1 MEEMKKVIGFRLK
14 NLRKSRGLKREGL
27 AKIIGVSV
35 SAVRDWEQ
43 GIHSIRPETLKRLA
57 EIFEVKQSYFV
68 EEELD
73 LCNFTDQK
81 KEKVLK
87 GILEW
92 VQRQKAELL
101 ELEKTLKTIISS
113 KK

>member
-1 MEEMKKVIGFRLK
+1 MENMNKVIGFRLK
-14 NLRKSRGLKREGL
+14 NLRKARGLKREGL

-35 SAVRDWEQ
+35 SAIRDWEQ
-43 GIHSIRPETLKRLA
+43 GIHGIRPETLKHLA

-73 LCNFTDQK
+73 LGNLTDQK
-81 KEKVLK
+81 KEEVLK

-92 VQRQKAELL
+92 VQRQKAEILT
-101 ELEKTLKTIISS
+101 LEKTLETLISS

>member
-1 MEEMKKVIGFRLK
+1 MEDMKKVIGFRLK
-14 NLRKSRGLKREGL
+14 NLRKTKGLKREGL

-35 SAVRDWEQ
+35 STIRDWEQ

-73 LCNFTDQK
+73 LGNLTDQK
-81 KEKVLK
+81 KEEVLK
-87 GILEW
+87 KILEW
-92 VQRQKAELL
+92 IQRQKDELSDM
-101 ELEKTLKTIISS
+101 EKTLKTITSS

>member
-14 NLRKSRGLKREGL
+14 NLRKTSGLKREGL

-43 GIHSIRPETLKRLA
+43 GIHSIRPETLKHLA

-68 EEELD
+68 EEEID
-73 LCNFTDQK
+73 LANLTDQK
-81 KEKVLK
+81 KEEVLK

-92 VQRQKAELL
+92 VQRQKSELL
-101 ELEKTLKTIISS
+101 DLEKTLKTIISS